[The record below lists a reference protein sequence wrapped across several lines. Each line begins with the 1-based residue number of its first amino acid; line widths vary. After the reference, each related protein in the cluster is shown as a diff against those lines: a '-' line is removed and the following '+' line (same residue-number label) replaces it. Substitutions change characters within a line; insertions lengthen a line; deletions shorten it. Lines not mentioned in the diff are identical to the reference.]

1 MKKSAAI
8 ISALVLS
15 IALVGCNAAQS
26 KPEGT
31 TGNVTTTGSTYPT
44 AVSENG
50 TYVTTPV
57 QTENGTYAGTP
68 ATDVTTIPG
77 QPDIVSEPAAAGG

>member
-1 MKKSAAI
+1 MKKTAAI
-8 ISALVLS
+8 ISALV
-15 IALVGCNAAQS
+15 ITAALAGCNAATN

-31 TGNVTTTGSTYPT
+31 TLPT

-77 QPDIVSEPAAAGG
+77 QPDIVSEAEAAD